1 MKDHRMKR
9 QLRAAVVLALGL
21 SAASLPSAA
30 QAQFFGG
37 WGGWDNGG
45 TWDGMAPQQVRRAIA
60 ERGFRVL
67 APLRRNGNVFVAD
80 VVDQRGQHE
89 RLIVA
94 AADAQILQRFLID
107 DGRGGGAGARAADEG
122 RGFAVRGSDDDRGLV
137 PPVDIPDAGRRF
149 ARPVDRDPAPQR
161 FGDLGGGDDS
171 AAAPALPDGGP
182 RRLGPPPVRT
192 VKPHPRVVSRAP
204 EDAAGRDGG
213 AVDATPLA
221 PVPPRPAAPAVARTP
236 APSAAPPAVVASR
249 PEPTAPAAVGSA
261 SARRRADPL
270 AIPGAADAAGKPV
283 RSVASGITGTPAPA
297 APVSAAAATPK
308 PAAVAP
314 AAAARP
320 GDVPVAPL
328 D

>member
-1 MKDHRMKR
+1 MKDHRATFS
-9 QLRAAVVLALGL
+9 LRAVAVLAFGL
-21 SAASLPSAA
+21 SAAVLPSAA

-45 TWDGMAPQQVRRAIA
+45 AEDGMAPRQVRRAIA

-107 DGRGGGAGARAADEG
+107 DGRQPGAAPRGLDEG

-161 FGDLGGGDDS
+161 FGDLGGGGNSDQ
-171 AAAPALPDGGP
+171 ALPDAGP
-182 RRLGPPPVRT
+182 RRLGPPPIKT
-192 VKPHPRVVSRAP
+192 VKPHPRVVGRVPDAP
-204 EDAAGRDGG
+204 GGRDGG

-221 PVPPRPAAPAVARTP
+221 PAPSRPTPIAKAPAP
-236 APSAAPPAVVASR
+236 AAAPPAVVASR
-249 PEPTAPAAVGSA
+249 PEPAAPVVNGTTPS
-261 SARRRADPL
+261 RHRADPL
-270 AIPGAADAAGKPV
+270 AIPGDTDAAGKPV

-297 APVSAAAATPK
+297 APRPSAAAP
-308 PAAVAP
+308 PAP
-314 AAAARP
+314 STAAGKP

>member
-1 MKDHRMKR
+1 MKDHRAKSS
-9 QLRAAVVLALGL
+9 LRAAAVLALGL
-21 SAASLPSAA
+21 SAAALPSAA
-30 QAQFFGG
+30 RAQFFGG
-37 WGGWDNGG
+37 WGGWDDGAPF
-45 TWDGMAPQQVRRAIA
+45 DGMAPRQVRRAIA

-67 APLRRNGNVFVAD
+67 SPLRRNGNVFVAD

-107 DGRGGGAGARAADEG
+107 DGRQPGAAPRGADGG

-161 FGDLGGGDDS
+161 FGDLGGGDDGTDQ
-171 AAAPALPDGGP
+171 ALPDAGP
-182 RRLGPPPVRT
+182 RRLGPPPIKT
-192 VKPHPRVVSRAP
+192 VKPHPRVVSRVP
-204 EDAAGRDGG
+204 EGPAGRDGG

-221 PVPPRPAAPAVARTP
+221 PSPSRPAATPVAKAP
-236 APSAAPPAVVASR
+236 APAAAPPAVVASR
-249 PEPTAPAAVGSA
+249 PEPATTATVGNAPS
-261 SARRRADPL
+261 RHRADPL
-270 AIPGAADAAGKPV
+270 AIPGDTDAAGKPV

-297 APVSAAAATPK
+297 APRPSAAAPLTPA
-308 PAAVAP
+308 PSTAAGK
-314 AAAARP
+314 P